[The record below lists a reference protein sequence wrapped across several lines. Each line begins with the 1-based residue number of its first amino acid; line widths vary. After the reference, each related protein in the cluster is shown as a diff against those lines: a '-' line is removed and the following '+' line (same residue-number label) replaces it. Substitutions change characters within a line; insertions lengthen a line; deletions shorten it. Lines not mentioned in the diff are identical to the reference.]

1 MIALIGYILLIIV
14 ITFIAYDIYK
24 HEISCK
30 EGILYYLNNTEIS
43 YAGSS
48 NSMTDI
54 CEQMMLEDLG
64 YIEISTDVAYQLI
77 KNNKELL
84 YDIKVIKHL
93 KENGYEINY

>member
-1 MIALIGYILLIIV
+1 MIALIGYIFLIII

-24 HEISCK
+24 HEISYK

-43 YAGSS
+43 YVRNN
-48 NSMTDI
+48 NSMTDV
-54 CEQMMLEDLG
+54 CEQSMLETSG
-64 YIEISTDVAYQLI
+64 YTEISTDVAYQLI

>member
-1 MIALIGYILLIIV
+1 MIALIGYILLIII

-30 EGILYYLNNTEIS
+30 EGMLYYLNNTEIS
-43 YAGSS
+43 YVGNS
-48 NSMTDI
+48 NKMTEL
-54 CEQMMLEDLG
+54 CEQNILEELG

-77 KNNKELL
+77 KSNKELL

-93 KENGYEINY
+93 KENGYKINY